1 MSPLRR
7 LWNLVRRS
15 RVDDD
20 LRDEFAIHL
29 ALIEEEARAGGATAE
44 EARRIAHAR
53 FGSALVYREQA
64 VDAVVSTRVE
74 QTLKDLLFAARR
86 LMRSPVFTL
95 ATVLTLAL
103 AIAANVA
110 VFTVVQRV
118 VLNPLPYGDASRLMS
133 LEYGVPRRNMP
144 SGINFMT
151 WQLYWQLVDRARTLD
166 GIAVYGTGDATLA
179 GSGVPERIRVSRAT
193 PSLTRVLQTSPS
205 LGRWFTEEEGTPG
218 AGQVAVLS
226 HGLWSR
232 RYGRD
237 PGIVGRTL
245 TIDGVPTTVVGVMPA
260 AFAFPDVRVEAWL
273 AARSSRAAASF
284 LFTVSGVARLRRG
297 VAIADARTEI
307 TSLIADLA
315 RTAPNQAGLV
325 SAAIPLQD
333 AVVGRIATTLWI
345 LLGSVVLVL
354 LVACANVANLFLVR
368 ADAKQ
373 RETAVRR
380 ALGAGQSG
388 IARYFLA
395 ESALLSV
402 TGGVLGLALAWGG
415 VRLLVTTA
423 PIQLPRLEEVR
434 LDGVVVAFTIAM
446 IALTAV
452 VFGVIPLL
460 RAGAGT
466 TALHD
471 GGRATTVSAARHH
484 ARHVLMAA
492 QMALA
497 LVLLVSSGLM
507 MRSFQKLRAVD
518 PGFDASSSLT
528 FSIGLADREYP
539 TRRAAVAAH
548 QAIIDRLTRVP
559 GVAAVS
565 ISSCLPLD
573 GTCHGNGLVVERPR
587 GDDAVLLR
595 PFVWWRAIA
604 GGYFETA
611 GIRLLRGR
619 TIDRADVDRQEPI
632 VVVNK
637 ALVDAYFPN
646 DDPIGQRIRSST
658 PPTSRN
664 PIPPWLTIVGV
675 VANTPTTTLAE
686 VTAQPQLY
694 MPMSIAGGPDIA
706 AERLIG
712 PSAATMS
719 YLVRSTVPAAE
730 LTAAAREAVG
740 AVDPNLALARVGT
753 LQQALDRSAAQMAF
767 TMALIAI
774 AAAVALLLGIVGIYG
789 VVSYVVSQRTNEIG
803 VRLALGAEPR
813 RVSAMIVRQS
823 GLVVLEGMLVGLAAA
838 FASSRVL
845 ATLLYGVSPR
855 DPAVFA
861 ITMLLL
867 FTVAIAASWFPARRA
882 ARISP
887 LEALRAE

>member
-1 MSPLRR
+1 
-7 LWNLVRRS
+7 
-15 RVDDD
+15 
-20 LRDEFAIHL
+20 
-29 ALIEEEARAGGATAE
+29 
-44 EARRIAHAR
+44 
-53 FGSALVYREQA
+53 
-64 VDAVVSTRVE
+64 
-74 QTLKDLLFAARR
+74 
-86 LMRSPVFTL
+86 
-95 ATVLTLAL
+95 
-103 AIAANVA
+103 
-110 VFTVVQRV
+110 
-118 VLNPLPYGDASRLMS
+118 
-133 LEYGVPRRNMP
+133 
-144 SGINFMT
+144 
-151 WQLYWQLVDRARTLD
+151 
-166 GIAVYGTGDATLA
+166 
-179 GSGVPERIRVSRAT
+179 
-193 PSLTRVLQTSPS
+193 
-205 LGRWFTEEEGTPG
+205 
-218 AGQVAVLS
+218 
-226 HGLWSR
+226 LWSR
-232 RYGRD
+232 RFGRD
-237 PGIVGRTL
+237 PEIVGRTL
-245 TIDGVPTTVVGVMPA
+245 TIDGLPRTVVGVMPA
-260 AFAFPDVRVEAWL
+260 GFAFPDARVEVWI

-284 LFTVSGVARLRRG
+284 LFTVSGVARLGRG
-297 VAIADARTEI
+297 VGIADARTEM

-315 RTAPNQAGLV
+315 RTSPNQYGLV
-325 SAAIPLQD
+325 STAIPLQD
-333 AVVGRIATTLWI
+333 AVVGGIASTLWI

-368 ADAKQ
+368 AEAKR

-380 ALGAGQSG
+380 ALGGGQAV

-395 ESALLSV
+395 ESSLLSV
-402 TGGVLGLALAWGG
+402 AGGALGLALAWGG
-415 VRLLVTTA
+415 VRVLVTTA
-423 PIQLPRLEEVR
+423 PIQVPRLEEVR
-434 LDGVVVAFTIAM
+434 LDAVVILFTVAT
-446 IALTAV
+446 IALTSV

-460 RAGAGT
+460 RAGAGP

-471 GGRATTVSAARHH
+471 GGRATTVSAARQH
-484 ARHVLMAA
+484 ARHVMMAA

-518 PGFDASSSLT
+518 PGFNASSALT

-548 QAIIDRLTRVP
+548 QAIADRLTRVP
-559 GVAAVS
+559 GVTSVS
-565 ISSCLPLD
+565 TASCLPLD
-573 GTCHGNGLVVERPR
+573 GTCYGNGLMVEQPR

-604 GGYFETA
+604 GGYFEAA

-619 TIDRADVDRQEPI
+619 TIDRGDVDRQEPI

-637 ALVDAYFPN
+637 ALADAYFPN
-646 DDPIGQRIRSST
+646 VDPIGQRIRSST

-675 VANTPTTTLAE
+675 AANTPTTTLAE
-686 VTAQPQLY
+686 LTPQAQLY

-712 PSAATMS
+712 PSVATMS
-719 YLVRSTVPAAE
+719 YLVRSRVPAEE
-730 LTAAAREAVG
+730 LTAAARDAVG
-740 AVDPNLALARVGT
+740 AVDPNLALARIRT
-753 LQQALDRSAAQMAF
+753 LQQALDQSAAQMAF
-767 TMALIAI
+767 TMTLIAI

-823 GLVVLEGMLVGLAAA
+823 GAVVLAGMLIGLVAAL
-838 FASSRVL
+838 ASSRVL

-855 DPAVFA
+855 DPVVFA
-861 ITMLLL
+861 MTMVLL

-887 LEALRAE
+887 LEALRAD

>member
-7 LWNLVRRS
+7 LWNVVRRS

-20 LRDEFAIHL
+20 LRVEFETHL
-29 ALIEEEARAGGATAE
+29 KLIEEEARAGGATAE
-44 EARRIAHAR
+44 EARRIAHER

-64 VDAVVSTRVE
+64 VDAVVFTRLE
-74 QTLKDLLFAARR
+74 QLLKEMLFAGRR
-86 LMRSPVFTL
+86 LMRSPAFTI

-118 VLNPLPYGDASRLMS
+118 VLNPLPYGDASRLIA
-133 LEYGVPRRNMP
+133 LEYGVPRRNIP

-151 WQLYWQLVDRARTLD
+151 WQLYWHLLDRARTLD
-166 GIAVYGTGDATLA
+166 GIAAYDTGEATLA

-193 PSLTRVLQTSPS
+193 PSLARVLETSPQI
-205 LGRWFTEEEGTPG
+205 GRWFTEAEGTPG
-218 AGQVAVLS
+218 GEPVAVLS

-232 RYGRD
+232 RYGGD
-237 PGIVGRTL
+237 PAIVGRTL
-245 TIDGVPTTVVGVMPA
+245 TIDGVPTTVIGVMPQS
-260 AFAFPDVRVEAWL
+260 FAFPDARIEAWS
-273 AARSSRAAASF
+273 AARSSPGAASF
-284 LFTVSGVARLRRG
+284 LFTIGGVARLRRG
-297 VAIADARTEI
+297 VGIGEARTEM

-315 RTAPNQAGLV
+315 HTSPNQADLV

-333 AVVGRIATTLWI
+333 AIVGRIANTLWI
-345 LLGSVVLVL
+345 LLGSVGLVL
-354 LVACANVANLFLVR
+354 LVAFANVANLFLVR

-380 ALGAGQSG
+380 ALGAGQAG

-395 ESALLSV
+395 ESGLLAGA
-402 TGGVLGLALAWGG
+402 GGVLGLALAWAG
-415 VRLLVTTA
+415 VRVLVTNS
-423 PIQLPRLEEVR
+423 PIQLPRLEEIR
-434 LDGVVVAFTIAM
+434 LDGVVIAFAIAM
-446 IALTAV
+446 IAVAAV
-452 VFGVIPLL
+452 VFGLLPLM
-460 RAGAGT
+460 RAGART
-466 TALHD
+466 SALHD
-471 GGRATTVSAARHH
+471 GSRGTTASAAHHH
-484 ARHVLMAA
+484 ARQVLMAA

-507 MRSFQKLRAVD
+507 MRSFQKLRTVD

-548 QAIIDRLTRVP
+548 QAILDRLMRVP
-559 GVAAVS
+559 GASAVS
-565 ISSCLPLD
+565 ASSCLPLD
-573 GTCHGNGLVVERPR
+573 GTCYGNGLVVERPR
-587 GDDAVLLR
+587 ADDAVLLR

-604 GGYFETA
+604 GGYFEAA
-611 GIRLLRGR
+611 GTRLLRGR
-619 TIDRADVDRQEPI
+619 TIDRGDIERQEPI
-632 VVVNK
+632 VVVNQ
-637 ALVDAYFPN
+637 ALADAYFPN

-686 VTAQPQLY
+686 VTPQPQLY

-712 PSAATMS
+712 PSVATMS
-719 YLVRSTVPAAE
+719 YLVRSTVPGSDVA
-730 LTAAAREAVG
+730 AAAREAV
-740 AVDPNLALARVGT
+740 ASVNPNVALARVRT

-767 TMALIAI
+767 TMTLIAI
-774 AAAVALLLGIVGIYG
+774 AGAVALVLGVVGVYG
-789 VVSYVVSQRTNEIG
+789 VVSYVVSQRTTEIG

-823 GLVVLEGMLVGLAAA
+823 GLVVMVGLLAGFATA
-838 FASSRVL
+838 LASSRVL
-845 ATLLYGVSPR
+845 GTLLYGVSPR
-855 DPAVFA
+855 DPGVFSVTILVLFAVA
-861 ITMLLL
+861 IT
-867 FTVAIAASWFPARRA
+867 ASWIPARRA

-887 LEALRAE
+887 LAALRAE

>member
-15 RVDDD
+15 RMDDD
-20 LRDEFAIHL
+20 LREELDIHL
-29 ALIEEEARAGGATAE
+29 TLIEEEARAGGATAE
-44 EARRIAHAR
+44 EARRIAQAR

-64 VDAVVSTRVE
+64 VDAVVPMRVE
-74 QTLKDLLFAARR
+74 RMLKEIRFASRR
-86 LMRSPVFTL
+86 LMRSPAFTF

-103 AIAANVA
+103 AIGANVA

-118 VLNPLPYGDASRLMS
+118 VLNPLPYGDASRLIA
-133 LEYGVPRRNMP
+133 LEYGVPRRNIP
-144 SGINFMT
+144 SGIGFMS
-151 WQLYWQLVDRARTLD
+151 WQLYWHLVDRARTLD
-166 GIAVYGTGDATLA
+166 GVAVCDAGEATLA
-179 GSGVPERIRVSRAT
+179 SAGVPERIRVSRAT
-193 PSLTRVLQTSPS
+193 PSLTRVLDTSPA
-205 LGRWFTEEEGTPG
+205 LGRWFSEEEGTPG
-218 AGQVAVLS
+218 AEPVAVLS

-237 PGIVGRTL
+237 RGIVGRTL
-245 TIDGVPTTVVGVMPA
+245 TIDGVPATVVGVMPA
-260 AFAFPDVRVEAWL
+260 SFAYPDARVDVWM

-284 LFTVSGVARLRRG
+284 LFTVAGVARLRPG
-297 VAIADARTEI
+297 TSIADARTEM

-315 RTAPNQAGLV
+315 RTSPNQAGLV

-333 AVVGRIATTLWI
+333 ALVGPIANTLWI

-380 ALGAGQSG
+380 ALGAGRSG
-388 IARYFLA
+388 IAHYFLA
-395 ESALLSV
+395 ESALLSL

-415 VRLLVTTA
+415 VRVLVVTA

-434 LDGVVVAFTIAM
+434 FDAVVIAFTIA
-446 IALTAV
+446 IVALTAV
-452 VFGVIPLL
+452 VFGLIPLL
-460 RAGAGT
+460 RAGAIT

-471 GGRATTVSAARHH
+471 GGRATTVSAARQH

-492 QMALA
+492 QIALA

-507 MRSFQKLRAVD
+507 MRSLQKLREVD

-528 FSIGLADREYP
+528 FSVGLADREYP

-548 QAIIDRLTRVP
+548 QAILDRLTRLP
-559 GVAAVS
+559 GLTAVS
-565 ISSCLPLD
+565 TSTCLPLD
-573 GTCHGNGLVVERPR
+573 GTCYGNGLIVERPR
-587 GDDAVLLR
+587 SDDAVLLR
-595 PFVWWRAIA
+595 PFVWWRAIG
-604 GGYFETA
+604 GGYLEAA

-619 TIDRADVDRQEPI
+619 TIDRGDVDRQEAI

-637 ALVDAYFPN
+637 ALADAYFPN
-646 DDPIGQRIRSST
+646 GDPIGERIRPST

-675 VANTPTTTLAE
+675 VANTPIATLAE
-686 VTAQPQLY
+686 MTPQPQIY

-712 PSAATMS
+712 PSVATMS
-719 YLVRSTVPAAE
+719 YLLRSAMPAAA
-730 LTAAAREAVG
+730 LTAAAGEAVG
-740 AVDPNLALARVGT
+740 AVNPNLALARVRT

-767 TMALIAI
+767 TMALIAV
-774 AAAVALLLGIVGIYG
+774 AAAVAVLLGIVGIYG
-789 VVSYVVSQRTNEIG
+789 VVTYVVSQRTNEIG
-803 VRLALGAEPR
+803 VRLALGADPR

-823 GLVVLEGMLVGLAAA
+823 GLVVLAGMLVGLAAA
-838 FASSRVL
+838 FATSRLL

-855 DPAVFA
+855 DPGVFA
-861 ITMLLL
+861 MTLLLL
-867 FTVAIAASWFPARRA
+867 FTVAIGAVWFPARRA